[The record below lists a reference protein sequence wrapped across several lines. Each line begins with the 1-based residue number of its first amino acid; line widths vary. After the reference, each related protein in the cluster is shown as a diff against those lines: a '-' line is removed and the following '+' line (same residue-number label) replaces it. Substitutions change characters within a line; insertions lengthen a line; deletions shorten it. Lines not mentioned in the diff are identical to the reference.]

1 MAHVLKLQY
10 PGALEIADS
19 STLAAQPPSLQCEPL
34 AAVTVGIRSEHTTTS
49 KGIFQF
55 LAGVSFVFVV
65 WNPIFCMVF
74 PVHIVL
80 NIGGFQAWSHK
91 KIEVSG
97 HIF

>member
-1 MAHVLKLQY
+1 MPNQ
-10 PGALEIADS
+10 
-19 STLAAQPPSLQCEPL
+19 T
-34 AAVTVGIRSEHTTTS
+34 IRAGRAGSKVSFQSYRRRLRTTTS
-49 KGIFQF
+49 KGMFQF